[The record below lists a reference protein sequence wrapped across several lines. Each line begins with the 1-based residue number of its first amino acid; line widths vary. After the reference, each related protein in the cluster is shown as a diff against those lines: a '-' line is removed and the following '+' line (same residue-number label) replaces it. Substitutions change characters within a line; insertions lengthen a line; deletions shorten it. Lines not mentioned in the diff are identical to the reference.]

1 MNRFKLKI
9 CTEQNYQNLSIKDE
23 YTLYITSDKNN
34 GYLGN
39 KKLWI
44 TKDDLE
50 SKTGTI

>member
-23 YTLYITSDKNN
+23 HTLYITSDKNN
-34 GYLGN
+34 GYLGT

-44 TKDDLE
+44 TKDYLE